1 MSTKSQQVRTLND
14 QFRMTFHGGKVM
26 MTHGIQDL
34 GDEEVALILLAIQRF
49 DQFTDDN
56 DPHGEH
62 DFGSFKHDGRKVFFK
77 IDYYDRSLTVHSPD
91 KADHAATTRV
101 LTIMR
106 ADEY

>member
-77 IDYYDRSLTVHSPD
+77 IDYYDRTMEFAS
-91 KADHAATTRV
+91 ADPSDPMVTTRV
-101 LTIMR
+101 LTVML
-106 ADEY
+106 ASEY